1 MVFKTTAFDRSAT
14 SPFIFKVLFYSVS
27 GRFKTVIIY
36 QLKPSLVALWSHFG
50 RIISKLLYQVTH
62 DVIYLINGFFMIRIK
77 TQKLI

>member
-1 MVFKTTAFDRSAT
+1 
-14 SPFIFKVLFYSVS
+14 
-27 GRFKTVIIY
+27 
-36 QLKPSLVALWSHFG
+36 LVALWSHFG